1 MIVTSL
7 LLVAALVAPAQDR
20 QPQAPETDRSVSV
33 SRGARLT
40 LENFAGEVTI
50 RAWDRDTLRV
60 QARHGSRTKI
70 DIRNTPAG
78 VVIRA
83 QQDAPNS
90 VDYEISAPAWMPVRV
105 SGTYN
110 FITIEGMQ
118 GEIVAETTQGDV
130 AVSGG
135 TGAITAASIMGQVT
149 VDGAKGRVTASS
161 VNDGVRVSNTSGD
174 ISTQTSNGNIELD
187 QITSGNVEANT
198 INGHIQFE
206 GPLAESGR
214 YRLTTHNGGITVAVP
229 ESSNATFTI
238 RTYQGRFSSPLKLT
252 GPPASEARRGRRTTY
267 TLGNGSAEMELESFG
282 GSIVIG
288 PPGSVKGKTKDKSKD
303 KQKLP

>member
-1 MIVTSL
+1 MTLTSL
-7 LLVAALVAPAQDR
+7 LLLATLIAPAQDR
-20 QPQAPETDRSVSV
+20 PARAPETDQSVQV
-33 SRGARLT
+33 TRGARLVV
-40 LENFAGEVTI
+40 ENFAGDVTI
-50 RAWDRDTLRV
+50 RGWERDTLRV

-70 DIRNTPAG
+70 DIRNTAAG
-78 VVIRA
+78 VTIRA
-83 QQDAPNS
+83 EQNAPNS

-110 FITIEGMQ
+110 FISIEGMQ

-130 AVSGG
+130 SVNGGSG
-135 TGAITAASIMGQVT
+135 TIRAASIMGHVT
-149 VDGAKGRVTASS
+149 VDSARGRVTASS
-161 VNDGVRVSNTSGD
+161 VNDGVRVANSSGD
-174 ISTQTSNGNIELD
+174 ISVESSNGHIELS

-206 GPLAESGR
+206 GPLADGGR

-229 ESSNATFTI
+229 GNSNATFTV
-238 RTYQGRFSSPLKLT
+238 RTYQGRFSSPLKLN
-252 GPPASEARRGRRTTY
+252 GPPAAEARRGRRTTY

-288 PPGSVKGKTKDKSKD
+288 PPGSLKGSTRDKSKD
-303 KQKLP
+303 KLKDY